1 MASDPQVAQINL
13 IQHQCTDLPPSKHK
27 KKKSFVK
34 SRPKSHKN
42 DASDR
47 QPVPSYHNNSKK
59 SFNTKHVYKNK
70 ERCQTCD
77 DSVHVE
83 GFQCPAK
90 NTSASLVTNFGHFIS
105 LCYQKKQVSSKPRKP
120 NAHMLQTGA
129 VYACDKSICSNSED
143 LSSSDDSF
151 CFQVRIQHT
160 QSDCKKIATPSHL
173 ITNLA

>member
-90 NTSASLVTNFGHFIS
+90 NTSASLVTNLDILLVYVTRRNKFLPSQGNLMPI
-105 LCYQKKQVSSKPRKP
+105 CYKQEQCMHVTNPYAATQKIYLPVMIPFAFKSGYNTP
-120 NAHMLQTGA
+120 NL
-129 VYACDKSICSNSED
+129 I
-143 LSSSDDSF
+143 
-151 CFQVRIQHT
+151 VRRLPH
-160 QSDCKKIATPSHL
+160 HL
-173 ITNLA
+173 T